1 MQSNEYIRQLG
12 KYLKKVPEQE
22 RNEAL
27 AYYAEYIAD
36 AGPEGEQQVM
46 DNLGSPARL
55 AASIR
60 SDLAVLAL
68 DENEPSLKKGVS
80 AVWIGVLSVLA
91 APIALPLAIAAFAVI
106 FSIFISIFAVC
117 FSLIVSAI
125 AVLVSGLACFIFGI
139 VLIPQSG
146 PTALF
151 YIGGGLVVMA
161 IGFFFC
167 LGMVLLTSVIFKGI
181 AKLFANIRKRRAVKK
196 AQKGGYGQY
205 EYANGA
211 GIAGQAR
218 NDAGGAEAESEAEG
232 LDSGTTPGMTDP
244 HHPAPGMADSCH
256 PESGMTPP
264 RHPARSEAESQDPSS
279 TDTHN
284 DSDTKEAK

>member
-1 MQSNEYIRQLG
+1 MEVQTMQPNEYIRQLG
-12 KYLKKVPEQE
+12 KHLKKVPEQE

-68 DENEPSLKKGVS
+68 DENEPGLKKGLS
-80 AVWIGVLSVLA
+80 AVWIGVLGVLA
-91 APIALPLAIAAFAVI
+91 APVALPLAIAAFAVI

-117 FSLIVSAI
+117 FSLIVGAI
-125 AVLVSGLACFIFGI
+125 AVLVSGLACFVFGI

-167 LGMVLLTSVIFKGI
+167 LGMILLSSVIFKGI
-181 AKLFANIRKRRAVKK
+181 AKLFAHIRKRRAIKK
-196 AQKGGYGQY
+196 AQKNGYGQY
-205 EYANGA
+205 EYVG
-211 GIAGQAR
+211 
-218 NDAGGAEAESEAEG
+218 
-232 LDSGTTPGMTDP
+232 GMT
-244 HHPAPGMADSCH
+244 
-256 PESGMTPP
+256 EQP
-264 RHPARSEAESQDPSS
+264 RHPARSEAESQDPLPA
-279 TDTHN
+279 DTHI